1 MNVSTGQETSLNDL
15 IHSFEKA
22 VGHSVDV
29 TYTAPR
35 TGDILRSVLSN
46 GALKENLDFVPE
58 MNLEEGISRTYDWYR
73 SQGTK

>member
-1 MNVSTGQETSLNDL
+1 MNVSTGQETSVNDL

-22 VGHSVDV
+22 VGYPVEV

-46 GALKENLDFVPE
+46 GALKENLDFVPA
-58 MNLEEGISRTYDWYR
+58 MDLEEGIRRTYEWY
-73 SQGTK
+73 QGQWAQ